1 MEFDEPARE
10 VFLTGMKSQPPIAR
24 YGGIDDERRSE
35 TEKFCT
41 QGVEESV
48 GAM

>member
-24 YGGIDDERRSE
+24 YGRIDDERCDDA
-35 TEKFCT
+35 EKFEA
-41 QGVEESV
+41 QGMKESV
-48 GAM
+48 